1 MSFACRTC
9 PVVVA
14 LACGCASTPPHFY
27 TLVHEAERDPS
38 AASEA
43 ELPVKVGRVRIPAQ
57 VDRLELVTRL
67 PDGSIAI
74 VEGEQWIAPLADE
87 LQQALSV
94 ELTDRLRDA
103 EPARTPGV
111 RAESVLV
118 RMEVERFE
126 SAPSRYALI
135 DASWHLELEAERMH
149 VTVACRTQAY
159 EPVNGGYPQLVR
171 GHQRAVAVIADQIA
185 SVAGEVAA
193 GGAVRC
199 PPESQ
204 H

>member
-14 LACGCASTPPHFY
+14 LACGCASTPPHSY
-27 TLVHEAERDPS
+27 TLVHEAERSPS
-38 AASEA
+38 AAAET
-43 ELPVKVGRVRIPAQ
+43 ELPVKVDRVRIPAQ
-57 VDRLELVTRL
+57 VDRLELVIRL

-74 VEGEQWIAPLADE
+74 AEGEQWIAPLADE
-87 LQQALSV
+87 LQHALSV
-94 ELTDRLRDA
+94 ELGDRLRDA
-103 EPARTPGV
+103 EPVRTPV
-111 RAESVLV
+111 ARAESVSV
-118 RMEVERFE
+118 RIEVERFE

-135 DASWHLELEAERMH
+135 DASWHLELKTERMH

-159 EPVNGGYPQLVR
+159 QPVNGGYPELVR

-185 SVAGEVAA
+185 SVAGVVAA
-193 GGAVRC
+193 GAAVRC
-199 PPESQ
+199 PPDSQ